1 MATKFYLAE
10 IPDDFPATN
19 VKFENMTKPLLA
31 IPAKMVDGKP
41 ITIVGYIN
49 AGQKKYKA
57 NDYGFVEFNDNGADF
72 AQFKDA
78 NMDTRYS
85 VREKVSGD
93 ILGYLPLETGELVG
107 IELNKGGSGTYT
119 GTIPV
124 NVKGDIG
131 EGQSVTV
138 TSTAPIMKCSGSK
151 NVTASF
157 TGTPKKSWTRMETS
171 GQGTTDNYG
180 LSAVLTPGVW
190 EGTATFSCALA

>member
-1 MATKFYLAE
+1 MKLAKAMSMALACAMA
-10 IPDDFPATN
+10 ATMCATSAFAATSGSSK
-19 VKFENMTKPLLA
+19 V
-31 IPAKMVDGKP
+31 
-41 ITIVGYIN
+41 N
-49 AGQKKYKA
+49 AT
-57 NDYGFVEFNDNGADF
+57 V
-72 AQFKDA
+72 
-78 NMDTRYS
+78 
-85 VREKVSGD
+85 
-93 ILGYLPLETGELVG
+93 
-107 IELNKGGSGTYT
+107 
-119 GTIPV
+119 TIPV

-157 TGTPKKSWTRMETS
+157 TGTPKKSWSRMETS

>member
-107 IELNKGGSGTYT
+107 I
-119 GTIPV
+119 IPV

-157 TGTPKKSWTRMETS
+157 NGTPKKSWSRMETS

>member
-31 IPAKMVDGKP
+31 
-41 ITIVGYIN
+41 
-49 AGQKKYKA
+49 
-57 NDYGFVEFNDNGADF
+57 
-72 AQFKDA
+72 
-78 NMDTRYS
+78 
-85 VREKVSGD
+85 
-93 ILGYLPLETGELVG
+93 
-107 IELNKGGSGTYT
+107 
-119 GTIPV
+119 IPV

-157 TGTPKKSWTRMETS
+157 NGTPKKSWSRMETS

>member
-1 MATKFYLAE
+1 M
-10 IPDDFPATN
+10 
-19 VKFENMTKPLLA
+19 PLL
-31 IPAKMVDGKP
+31 PPSYTLTVP
-41 ITIVGYIN
+41 ESITLTN
-49 AGQKKYKA
+49 
-57 NDYGFVEFNDNGADF
+57 
-72 AQFKDA
+72 
-78 NMDTRYS
+78 
-85 VREKVSGD
+85 
-93 ILGYLPLETGELVG
+93 
-107 IELNKGGSGTYT
+107 NKGGSGTYT

-157 TGTPKKSWTRMETS
+157 TGTPKKSWTRVETS